1 MPRLCALARVEL
13 CTHDASPTGEHV
25 IPNAINKRV
34 FGNAGPYW
42 RFRNGQ
48 LDKPVDGNLM
58 PEAVKLPM
66 CEHHNDVLNRRFEQ
80 RWQELIIGLAQGSR
94 VEMHSA
100 DLEGVAGW
108 IAKTVLMF
116 ALMDDARP
124 RPADE
129 YEHVL
134 ATGRPP
140 NHWSVWITSL
150 ATHAMTTLHGEYGRD
165 PGPFDFH
172 DDDNPIV
179 FQSDD
184 GPRIFLPVTGF
195 AVCRSLG
202 HLLYVAGT
210 NGHGPPL
217 LSPAEH
223 VGVVHRCWP
232 HPEPLSWPGPLLL
245 NEVGMRRLAS
255 QYMQ

>member
-1 MPRLCALARVEL
+1 VSKPLCALARVDL
-13 CTHDASPTGEHV
+13 CTNDASPTGEHV
-25 IPNAINKRV
+25 IPNALNRRV
-34 FGNAGPYW
+34 FGNSGPYSS
-42 RFRNGQ
+42 FRNGQ

-66 CEHHNDVLNRRFEQ
+66 CEHHNDVLNRCFEQ
-80 RWQELIIGLAQGSR
+80 RWLELIIGLAQGSR
-94 VEMHSA
+94 VEMTSA

-116 ALMDDARP
+116 ALMDDAKP
-124 RPADE
+124 RPAAE

-140 NHWSVWITSL
+140 DHWSVWITGMTGAM
-150 ATHAMTTLHGEYGRD
+150 ATLNGEYGRD
-165 PGPFDFH
+165 PGPFALPVEH
-172 DDDNPIV
+172 PVV
-179 FQSDD
+179 FRSDE
-184 GPRIFLPVTGF
+184 GPRILVPVTGF

-202 HLLYVAGT
+202 HLVYVAGT

-223 VGVVHRCWP
+223 AGVVHRCWP
-232 HPEPLSWPGPLLL
+232 HPEPLRWPGPLVL
-245 NEVGMRRLAS
+245 NEVGVVRLAS
-255 QYMQ
+255 QYLQ